1 MMLIKKPKQ
10 QGAALIAVLLIL
22 VVVTLLGISAMRMG
36 LTGLTVATN
45 SQISSLL
52 FQAADKG
59 MSDMQNAIR
68 NGGTNTADISI
79 AMSAVGLVSALKGAD
94 VAYCVIPST
103 TATVSSGTNTVQGLK
118 AGACDTAV
126 DTNFLNARGITITQ
140 VNYQRRPAQDS
151 DTNSGVTTVTGIG
164 TASNPT
170 PADILILTSTSVMP
184 KLGAASLDTVQK
196 CLSGTGSYMTSGMMS
211 DDAADASVPTI
222 TDCLT
227 DKGAVFTTHQDE
239 FKIGFNF

>member
-126 DTNFLNARGITITQ
+126 DN
-140 VNYQRRPAQDS
+140 
-151 DTNSGVTTVTGIG
+151 
-164 TASNPT
+164 
-170 PADILILTSTSVMP
+170 
-184 KLGAASLDTVQK
+184 
-196 CLSGTGSYMTSGMMS
+196 
-211 DDAADASVPTI
+211 
-222 TDCLT
+222 
-227 DKGAVFTTHQDE
+227 
-239 FKIGFNF
+239 